1 MAATGRRGGR
11 AVDAE
16 RGPVPHGRDV
26 TGGLR
31 LQRGHTLEGE
41 ARPDFSLPPAIE
53 RFDGGLQAG
62 LPRRGEDGGEAEPEA
77 QAHHAA
83 HGVAMLMRALED
95 IVVIEL
101 DVAGK
106 ADRAP
111 VREQELYGAFR
122 GHRQAGPG
130 PDQAP
135 VEGDHGQHFDVGAAA
150 PQVQALDDVDAIE
163 FDLALGDGG
172 QVPSPRRWRP
182 ADAAAAVEGAAPLE
196 DTSQRTHGRHG
207 RLALGQQNSPDR
219 RGPEFAEIARC
230 LQFVPDPKDTV
241 LDVTEGSAS
250 MMRPRGST
258 GPLHVIQRPMPRAS
272 DPELHG

>member
-1 MAATGRRGGR
+1 MDRAVFGRAPDVDHLAPGRRLEIQVPGGRDGAPGGR

-31 LQRGHTLEGE
+31 LPRGHTLEGE

-83 HGVAMLMRALED
+83 HGVAMLMRTLED

-111 VREQELYGAFR
+111 
-122 GHRQAGPG
+122 
-130 PDQAP
+130 
-135 VEGDHGQHFDVGAAA
+135 
-150 PQVQALDDVDAIE
+150 
-163 FDLALGDGG
+163 
-172 QVPSPRRWRP
+172 
-182 ADAAAAVEGAAPLE
+182 
-196 DTSQRTHGRHG
+196 
-207 RLALGQQNSPDR
+207 
-219 RGPEFAEIARC
+219 
-230 LQFVPDPKDTV
+230 
-241 LDVTEGSAS
+241 
-250 MMRPRGST
+250 
-258 GPLHVIQRPMPRAS
+258 
-272 DPELHG
+272 

>member
-1 MAATGRRGGR
+1 MFGRAPDVDHLAPGRHLKIQVPGGRDGAPGRR
-11 AVDAE
+11 AIDAE

-26 TGGLR
+26 AGRLR
-31 LQRGHTLEGE
+31 LQRRHTVVGK
-41 ARPDFSLPPAIE
+41 ARPDFGLPPAIE

-62 LPRRGEDGGEAEPEA
+62 LPRWGEDGGEAEPEA

-83 HGVAMLMRALED
+83 HGIAMLMRALED

-122 GHRQAGPG
+122 GHLQDGPG
-130 PDQAP
+130 PDQAA

-163 FDLALGDGG
+163 FDLALGDRG
-172 QVPSPRRWRP
+172 QVPSPVGRRMRRRP
-182 ADAAAAVEGAAPLE
+182 SRAPRR
-196 DTSQRTHGRHG
+196 SRIRPSVRTAGTAG
-207 RLALGQQNSPDR
+207 
-219 RGPEFAEIARC
+219 
-230 LQFVPDPKDTV
+230 
-241 LDVTEGSAS
+241 
-250 MMRPRGST
+250 
-258 GPLHVIQRPMPRAS
+258 
-272 DPELHG
+272 